1 MEQKEKDG
9 TKAGKSDE
17 DMLKGLAA
25 SIQPVVSSSNG
36 NAGAAPRVPGIPA
49 VIPPMPAM
57 PPIPSRVS
65 DVQQYMQDL
74 EKIRQ
79 GAEAAF
85 YLREK
90 KHTLDT
96 LKTYGVVDIRES
108 PIYRA
113 FITDNKLDL
122 EWKLETI
129 IETIQIP
136 SDYRGRTKIP
146 FPPYDERLNP
156 YLGGRYDAHGSKI
169 RYHHHTEMFD
179 RYEEQPFL
187 NEAGRL
193 ERAENAKKKAEE
205 EAKNAKSTP
214 KTKVVTNAT
223 NVPAAQRPAAAQ
235 PKVKVVPVD
244 PSERGNQ
251 FVYQPTAKTITILR
265 KLKKLYENINQDEPP
280 ESCIPYKHVETTVTV
295 EDLKGKKHTEQKPVD
310 IYIKDEDLKIGTFL
324 TLMGTLSIP
333 GFSMETVQVGKKGSS
348 SEKAGFTEAYLEVGK
363 MIEILDHMLG
373 ETNWTIEISDS
384 ININNETQ
392 VVRGYYL
399 DTLGNFAYG
408 QIVSDSKIGTA
419 INANSVTAV
428 LAGRTDAVISNLVRT
443 LIGDVFPALRG
454 IGKEKISDVEKAQD
468 QLTKAAKQAGTTAVR
483 KYVQEQKENDRKER
497 ELDIK
502 RQQLEY
508 LQKCDLPKL
517 LERVTDQPL
526 KLLSD
531 LASEPL
537 QGVKRPPE
545 EKEEIPEKR
554 HITAEEAD
562 FKDITISKPKGTK
575 EDEEKE
581 V

>member
-9 TKAGKSDE
+9 AKAGKSSKN
-17 DMLKGLAA
+17 LLAEFA
-25 SIQPVVSSSNG
+25 TTNVQPVTAQG
-36 NAGAAPRVPGIPA
+36 NASVGAPGIPA
-49 VIPPMPAM
+49 VIPPMAAM

-122 EWKLETI
+122 EWRLETI

-146 FPPYDERLNP
+146 FPPYEEKLNP

-205 EAKNAKSTP
+205 EAK
-214 KTKVVTNAT
+214 TKVVTNAT
-223 NVPAAQRPAAAQ
+223 NAKFAQRPTAAQ

-363 MIEILDHMLG
+363 MIEILNHMLG
-373 ETNWTIEISDS
+373 ETNWTIEITDS
-384 ININNETQ
+384 VNISNETQ
-392 VVRGYYL
+392 VIRGYYL

-419 INANSVTAV
+419 INANSATAV

-497 ELDIK
+497 ELDLK

-517 LERVTDQPL
+517 LEQVTDQPL
-526 KLLSD
+526 KLLGD
-531 LASEPL
+531 LTSEPL

-545 EKEEIPEKR
+545 EKEEVPEKR
-554 HITAEEAD
+554 HVTAEEAD

-575 EDEEKE
+575 EDGEKE